1 MLFQPGCFRGGL
13 VVLSLSLCAI
23 AARGDDVMIKNG
35 TRLVESDFARNWGED
50 DDAEEQIPNKL
61 RERVDADI
69 SLTLSKFVKWLEQ
82 THNLPVE
89 LDLEA
94 FAEANLALDAKV
106 KVKGRN
112 LRLETVLNRAL
123 RSLNGSVG
131 VSWSIDSG
139 VLQIS
144 PHTNEL
150 LENRVY
156 SVQKLLDSG
165 FEHAQVV
172 ELLTN
177 QTSGPWMKTDDDG
190 GTITSLPRGR
200 ILIRQ
205 TQRIHFEVA
214 RLIRR
219 LQELD

>member
-1 MLFQPGCFRGGL
+1 M
-13 VVLSLSLCAI
+13 
-23 AARGDDVMIKNG
+23 
-35 TRLVESDFARNWGED
+35 E
-50 DDAEEQIPNKL
+50 
-61 RERVDADI
+61 
-69 SLTLSKFVKWLEQ
+69 WLEQ

-94 FAEANLALDAKV
+94 FAEADLALDAKV

-123 RSLNGSVG
+123 RSLNGSV
-131 VSWSIDSG
+131 SWSIDSG

-144 PHTNEL
+144 PHTNEI

-200 ILIRQ
+200 INRA
-205 TQRIHFEVA
+205 TSK
-214 RLIRR
+214 
-219 LQELD
+219 